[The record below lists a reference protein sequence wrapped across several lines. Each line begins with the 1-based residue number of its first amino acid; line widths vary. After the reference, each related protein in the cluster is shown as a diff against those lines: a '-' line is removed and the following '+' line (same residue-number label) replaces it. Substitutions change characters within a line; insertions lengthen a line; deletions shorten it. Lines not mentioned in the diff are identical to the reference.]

1 LIQTFV
7 KSAALKPCRERI
19 STKNCNFAASNRN
32 NDDTSGKN
40 VDQLIEFDIANAM
53 FDSYNLD
60 QSSINF
66 NKRATGPGSV
76 AAGSFTWDN

>member
-1 LIQTFV
+1 MFY
-7 KSAALKPCRERI
+7 
-19 STKNCNFAASNRN
+19 RN

-60 QSSINF
+60 QSSIDF
-66 NKRATGPGSV
+66 NKRATETDYV
-76 AAGSFTWDN
+76 AASFNWDN